1 MSYWC
6 RLVTETSNAIA
17 QIRAFNRFYTDLIG
31 LLDKHLLN
39 SDYSLAE
46 ARILYE
52 IQVGQPISASQI
64 MATMHIDKSYLSRVL
79 KKLEKDNLIRKQSSA
94 RDARTT
100 LLSLTPEGLA
110 VFTTLNQA
118 SNEQIDALLRTL
130 PPAQHQELVRHMQA
144 IHTILRPTP

>member
-1 MSYWC
+1 MS
-6 RLVTETSNAIA
+6 ETSNAIA
-17 QIRAFNRFYTDLIG
+17 QVRAFNRFYTDLIG
-31 LLDKHLLN
+31 LLDKHLMQ

-52 IQVGQPISASQI
+52 IHVGQPISASQI

-110 VFTTLNQA
+110 VFTTLNHA

-130 PPAQHQELVRHMQA
+130 SPAQHQELVRHMQA
-144 IHTILRPTP
+144 ITTILRPTP

>member
-1 MSYWC
+1 MS
-6 RLVTETSNAIA
+6 ETASAIA

-31 LLDKHLLN
+31 LLDKHLLH

-52 IQVGQPISASQI
+52 IQASQPISASHI
-64 MATMHIDKSYLSRVL
+64 MASMHIDKSYLSRVL
-79 KKLEKDNLIRKQSSA
+79 KKLERDKLIRKQSSA

-118 SNEQIDALLRTL
+118 SDEQINALLRSL
-130 PPAQHQELVRHMQA
+130 PAAQHQELVQHMQA
-144 IHTILRPTP
+144 IITILRPAP

>member
-1 MSYWC
+1 
-6 RLVTETSNAIA
+6 VTETSNAIA

>member
-1 MSYWC
+1 
-6 RLVTETSNAIA
+6 VTETSNAIA

-31 LLDKHLLN
+31 LLNKHLLN
-39 SDYSLAE
+39 SEYSLAE

-52 IQVGQPISASQI
+52 IHIGQPISASQI

-79 KKLEKDNLIRKQSSA
+79 KKLEHDKLIYKQSSA

-118 SNEQIDALLRTL
+118 SDEQIGALLRTL
-130 PPAQHQELVRHMQA
+130 PPAQHQELVRHMHA
-144 IHTILRPTP
+144 ITAILRPTP

>member
-1 MSYWC
+1 M
-6 RLVTETSNAIA
+6 TETANAIA

-79 KKLEKDNLIRKQSSA
+79 KKLEKENLIRKESSA
-94 RDARTT
+94 HDARTT

-110 VFTTLNQA
+110 VFTTLNHA
-118 SNEQIDALLRTL
+118 SDEQINALLGTL
-130 PPAQHQELVRHMQA
+130 PPTQHQALVEHMQA
-144 IHTILRPTP
+144 IHTILRPTS

>member
-1 MSYWC
+1 MP
-6 RLVTETSNAIA
+6 ETSPAIA

-39 SDYSLAE
+39 SAYSLAE

-52 IQVGQPISASQI
+52 IQAGEPISASQI

-79 KKLEKDNLIRKQSSA
+79 KKLEHDKLIRKQSSA

-110 VFTTLNQA
+110 VFTTLSQA
-118 SNEQIDALLRTL
+118 SDEQISALLRTL
-130 PPAQHQELVRHMQA
+130 PPAQHQALVQHMQA
-144 IHTILRPTP
+144 IKTILRPTP